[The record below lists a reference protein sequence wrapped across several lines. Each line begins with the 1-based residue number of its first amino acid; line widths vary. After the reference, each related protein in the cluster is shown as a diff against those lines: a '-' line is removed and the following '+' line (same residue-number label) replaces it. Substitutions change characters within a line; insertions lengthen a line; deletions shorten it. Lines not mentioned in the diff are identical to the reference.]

1 MVGLAVYAQVHDV
14 VAADGA
20 VVDDD
25 VPGPERDGVPLDV
38 CVSYGALKC
47 APHAL
52 HAYLLNLELL
62 LSVGDVTTRAGFGA
76 LDLGRS
82 ACIGHL
88 DIGHGWVDCVGLVNV
103 VESERWS
110 GVARCGVA

>member
-25 VPGPERDGVPLDV
+25 IPGPERDGVPLDV

-88 DIGHGWVDCVGLVNV
+88 DVGHIV
-103 VESERWS
+103 VR
-110 GVARCGVA
+110 VL